1 MLQLIAVVR
10 CKWCKYIMFC
20 SSNTDDNK
28 SYLCHSRWQFD
39 EDPEVLIIPWSH
51 CIRLNL
57 PGLPLNL
64 VSNKIRSTFGQ
75 RCPLSPPSPCNFP
88 LTIYIYKYQ
97 AKSKNEQRKSH
108 PDLLAFAVAGDVAQ
122 TTRAQATT
130 WTVKHLS
137 IQDVQPFCRTNGT
150 KRCWLLELNEV
161 I

>member
-88 LTIYIYKYQ
+88 LTIYIYINIKQ
-97 AKSKNEQRKSH
+97 NLKMNKENLILICSPSRLPEMSPKRHELKRRPERWSTSASKMCNLFAERMEQN
-108 PDLLAFAVAGDVAQ
+108 DVGF
-122 TTRAQATT
+122 
-130 WTVKHLS
+130 W
-137 IQDVQPFCRTNGT
+137 N
-150 KRCWLLELNEV
+150 
-161 I
+161 